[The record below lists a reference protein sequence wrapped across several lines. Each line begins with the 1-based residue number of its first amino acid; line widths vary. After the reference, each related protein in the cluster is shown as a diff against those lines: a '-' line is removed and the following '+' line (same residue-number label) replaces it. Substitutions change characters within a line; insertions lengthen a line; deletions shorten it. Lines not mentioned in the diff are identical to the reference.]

1 MQSKQSRT
9 IRTEVHK
16 ELGDVFQILTSN
28 KAVRRDGVSSGSVLL
43 NVALSGQPLLGYVFG
58 RIVEIYGPEQ
68 SGKTT
73 LALHALCEAQKLKL
87 PTVFID
93 AEHAL
98 DPVYAKAIGVNLDEL
113 LFHQPDY
120 GEQAIEVIRA
130 SIQQG
135 AKLIVVD
142 SVAALTPRSEIEGKT
157 GDAHMGRQARLMSQ
171 AMRQLS
177 ALVGKSGAIV
187 IFLNQIRMKI
197 GLVFGNP
204 ETTTGGNALKF
215 YASYRVEIRS
225 PRGGAEKVKDVRTDQ
240 NVEIGIASKIK
251 VVKNKLFPPFRTAD
265 VHIVYGRGIDKYRD
279 VADFFSKATEGT
291 RIVIN
296 GKSYTRSRFVQALK
310 QSRDLRRIVKQELK
324 SYEVVV

>member
-1 MQSKQSRT
+1 MPSSKA
-9 IRTEVHK
+9 IRVEVNK
-16 ELGDVFQILTSN
+16 ELGDVFQVLTSN
-28 KAVRRDGVSSGSVLL
+28 KAVRREGISSGSVLL